1 MSNAFEVVEMAGV
14 STVSISD
21 AVKNAVS
28 ASEKKVLWFEV
39 TEQRGR
45 VLGDGTLEFQVK
57 VKLGR
62 VI

>member
-28 ASEKKVLWFEV
+28 ASEKRYCGLK
-39 TEQRGR
+39 
-45 VLGDGTLEFQVK
+45 
-57 VKLGR
+57 
-62 VI
+62 